1 VDTKDFID
9 LADNPDFISGIYNY
23 CDRWCER
30 CPLTARCLVYATE
43 KEDED
48 DNPENRDIRNAAF
61 WQKLGS
67 IFKQT
72 QELITAWAEENGV
85 DLSTVAVESAI
96 EEERRQMD
104 DAHSDELASAA
115 ESYAWQVNQWFEE
128 VLGMETSDDSGGAT
142 TGPDD
147 EEGNVRD
154 ATEVIRWYQF
164 QITAKIVRAL
174 MSRGDEKADEETME
188 ETLLRDSDGSIK
200 VSLIAIDRSIS
211 AWRFMQLSF
220 PDQADTI
227 VPLLLAL
234 ERLRQNTEKAFPNAR
249 DFIRPGFD
257 EISGDLIH

>member
-1 VDTKDFID
+1 MDTKDFID

-48 DNPENRDIRNAAF
+48 DNPEGRDIRNARF

-67 IFKQT
+67 IFNQT
-72 QELITAWAEENGV
+72 QEMITAWAEENGV
-85 DLSTVAVESAI
+85 DLSTVAVESVI

-104 DAHSDELASAA
+104 DARKDELASAA
-115 ESYAWQVNQWFEE
+115 ENYAWRVNKWFAE
-128 VLGMETSDDSGGAT
+128 VLGMETSDDRGAAAT
-142 TGPDD
+142 EPDD

-164 QITAKIVRAL
+164 QIAAKIVRAL
-174 MSRGDEKADEETME
+174 MSRSNENADEETME
-188 ETLLRDSDGSIK
+188 ESLSRDSDGSIK
-200 VSLIAIDRSIS
+200 VSLIAMDRSIS
-211 AWRFMQLSF
+211 AWRLMRLSLL
-220 PDQADTI
+220 DQADTI
-227 VPLLLAL
+227 VPLLLVL
-234 ERLRQNTEKAFPNAR
+234 ERLRQNTEKSFPNAR

-257 EISGDLIH
+257 EIPGDLIQ